1 MRIIFSWKNEYVQ
14 ILYHKFHISY
24 TLLRIGPCFVSL
36 FGITFISNWKG
47 FILNLIRRQVYQ
59 LQLLHRGHYASG
71 LQGIT
76 QTYIGRTKIKIS
88 NWNKLKSFVFINEL
102 QRNYDSISGSKNRTK
117 IKSQHGQQGLVSL
130 LFKNAVLFFLL
141 CWIFNFDFIS
151 IAFPLQ
157 TVDGLSDVDLSANS
171 SSSGSFQWHVFQL
184 EVLHMCVRIR
194 HSVGL
199 FQNQFRTHK
208 YESAIFDPTFWN
220 CIFFTPSN
228 IPAVKMEIKS
238 DFCGHLVSFWAKY
251 LERS

>member
-1 MRIIFSWKNEYVQ
+1 MNYD
-14 ILYHKFHISY
+14 
-24 TLLRIGPCFVSL
+24 
-36 FGITFISNWKG
+36 GITTVF
-47 FILNLIRRQVYQ
+47 LVQRIRQRSKANMVNKALLASFSKTPHCFFALLDFQ
-59 LQLLHRGHYASG
+59 LWFH
-71 LQGIT
+71 
-76 QTYIGRTKIKIS
+76 
-88 NWNKLKSFVFINEL
+88 
-102 QRNYDSISGSKNRTK
+102 
-117 IKSQHGQQGLVSL
+117 
-130 LFKNAVLFFLL
+130 
-141 CWIFNFDFIS
+141 FNC
-151 IAFPLQ
+151 FPFQ

-171 SSSGSFQWHVFQL
+171 SSSGSFQWHVFHL

-220 CIFFTPSN
+220 CIFSTPSN